1 MFDIGFSEILVIV
14 GLALVVLGPTRLPQV
29 ARTLGRWAGRARA
42 MARQFQEQLENET
55 DEFKVNLDITGT
67 SSGARPAPAQPAAA
81 APSAPEPAPSPPAP
95 PPPLDEFAQ
104 RDAATTPAA
113 MHAAPPASTEVT
125 DQGPPPNPDRPT

>member
-14 GLALVVLGPTRLPQV
+14 GLALVVLGPTKLPQV

-55 DEFKVNLDITGT
+55 DEFKVNLEPLGT
-67 SSGARPAPAQPAAA
+67 AMNAKPAPAPAAA
-81 APSAPEPAPSPPAP
+81 PAPATAHPSP

-113 MHAAPPASTEVT
+113 MHAAERDSTVVP
-125 DQGPPPNPDRPT
+125 DQGPLPATDRPT